1 MFHPYNA
8 TWAFITYGS
17 YYEAEHAIRELNNK
31 KPLYLKVALSKDR
44 YCERKE
50 AYKSQ
55 MTVLE
60 DVNMIDAA
68 KSLTVVDSNQ

>member
-17 YYEAEHAIRELNNK
+17 YCEAEHAIRELNNK
-31 KPLYLKVALSKDR
+31 KPLYLKVVLAKDR
-44 YCERKE
+44 SCERKE
-50 AYKSQ
+50 IYKSH

-60 DVNMIDAA
+60 DINMIDAA
-68 KSLTVVDSNQ
+68 ESLTVVDSNQ